1 MEIPFAEYEKIK
13 QMYEQQN
20 ADNFKSEQ
28 ISYGIEWMIPALD
41 ENLWNNNGVE
51 YHTLEMAK
59 YIKATMDNENMKVR
73 LVKYTKSIK
82 REILND

>member
-13 QMYEQQN
+13 QMFEQQN

-28 ISYGIEWMIPALD
+28 ISYGIEWMIPALN
-41 ENLWNNNGVE
+41 ENLWNNNGIE